1 MRCKLFPMSILQIK
15 GIKMKILI
23 ASDIHGVKNYCSKFI
38 EACYHEQTEALLLLG
53 DILDGNKEVAG
64 MP

>member
-1 MRCKLFPMSILQIK
+1 MRCKLFPMSISQIK

-23 ASDIHGVKNYCSKFI
+23 ASDIHELEGNCAKLI
-38 EACYHEQTEALLLLG
+38 EACYQEQAKALLLLS